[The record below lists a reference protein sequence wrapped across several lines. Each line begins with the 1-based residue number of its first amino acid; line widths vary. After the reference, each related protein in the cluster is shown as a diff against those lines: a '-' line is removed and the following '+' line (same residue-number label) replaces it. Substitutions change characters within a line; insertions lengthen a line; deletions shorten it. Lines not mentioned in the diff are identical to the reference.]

1 MVLVG
6 EICRMLTYQR
16 IQGNPRH
23 FKSLTSLDV
32 STFERLFSHFDSV
45 VDQYL
50 THFTLSGKVRQR
62 RPTITTDSVFQTRQD
77 MLLFILMYLKN
88 NPLQD
93 YHASQ
98 FGITQPQ
105 ANRWIHLT
113 LDWLWETLARL
124 KELPARSDQALNQL
138 LATQLEVLLDGTERA
153 INRSTDYETQKEH
166 YSGKKNSIR

>member
-1 MVLVG
+1 MDWVDEL
-6 EICRMLTYQR
+6 CWMLTYQQ
-16 IQGNPRH
+16 IQHNPRH

-32 STFERLFSHFDSV
+32 TAFDQLFSHFDGV
-45 VDQYL
+45 VDHYL
-50 THFTLSGKVRQR
+50 THFTLTGKLRQR
-62 RPTITTDSVFQTRQD
+62 RATVKTDSVFRARQD

-93 YHASQ
+93 YHAAQ

-124 KELPARSDQALNQL
+124 KELPARSDQALSEV
-138 LATQLEVLLDGTERA
+138 LATQLEVLLDGTERSV
-153 INRSTDYETQKEH
+153 NRSTDYQTQKDH
-166 YSGKKNSIR
+166 YSGKKNSIQ

>member
-1 MVLVG
+1 MVLVD
-6 EICRMLTYQR
+6 EICRMLTYQHAQR
-16 IQGNPRH
+16 NPRH
-23 FKSLTSLDV
+23 FKSLTSLDI
-32 STFERLFSHFDSV
+32 SAFEQLFVQFDSV
-45 VDQYL
+45 VDHHL
-50 THFTLSGKVRQR
+50 THFTLTGKVRQR
-62 RPTITTDSVFQTRQD
+62 RSTVKADSVFQTRQD

-124 KELPARSDQALNQL
+124 KELPARSDQALSNVLANQL
-138 LATQLEVLLDGTERA
+138 EMLLDGTERA